1 MAEISSIDLD
11 SSYYDIAQLDLVHTC
26 RKVFLAVTLITG
38 WLGLV
43 ALNIVRKEAIPNDFI
58 IPIFSGWLL
67 PPPSCFGGGIP
78 ADFDKQFPNHR
89 RLIWEFRGE

>member
-38 WLGLV
+38 
-43 ALNIVRKEAIPNDFI
+43 
-58 IPIFSGWLL
+58 
-67 PPPSCFGGGIP
+67 
-78 ADFDKQFPNHR
+78 
-89 RLIWEFRGE
+89 